1 MGDEDWREINRANW
15 DERTAVHLGPGSS
28 YDLGPLRAGRGG
40 LDAIVRAELGP
51 VAGLR
56 VLHLQ
61 CHFGKDTLTLAQGGA
76 AAVVGLDFSAP
87 AVEAARRLAG
97 ELGLSDRVRFVEA
110 DLYDAPRA
118 IPEPGGFDLVFVTW
132 GALPWLP
139 DLAGWA
145 RIVAGFLR
153 PGGRLYLA
161 EGHPVALV
169 FDDLAQ
175 TPDGKRGWGWFVP
188 YFQREALVLDEPTDY
203 ADPAARLRHARTHN
217 WMHPLGEVLGALS
230 GAGLALEWLHEHPRV
245 TWRMFEC
252 LVRDGDGLFTWPDR
266 PWLPLAYS
274 LSARK
279 PTGAPAAV

>member
-1 MGDEDWREINRANW
+1 M
-15 DERTAVHLGPGSS
+15 
-28 YDLGPLRAGRGG
+28 
-40 LDAIVRAELGP
+40 RAELGP

-61 CHFGKDTLTLAQGGA
+61 CHFGKDTLTLAQQGA

-87 AVEAARRLAG
+87 AIAAARRLAG
-97 ELGLSDRVRFVEA
+97 ELGLADRARFVEA

-118 IPEPGGFDLVFVTW
+118 IPKPGGFDLVFVTW
-132 GALPWLP
+132 GALCWLP

-161 EGHPVALV
+161 EGHPAALV
-169 FDDLAQ
+169 FDDEAE
-175 TPDGKRGWGWFVP
+175 TPDGKRGGAGSRRTSSARRWCWTT
-188 YFQREALVLDEPTDY
+188 RSTTPTPPR
-203 ADPAARLRHARTHN
+203 ACRMPAPTN
-217 WMHPLGEVLGALS
+217 WMHPLSEVLGAL
-230 GAGLALEWLHEHPRV
+230 GEAGLALDWLHEHPRV
-245 TWRMFEC
+245 TWRMFRC
-252 LVRDGDGLFTWPDR
+252 LVRDADGLFTWPDR

-279 PTGAPAAV
+279 GTGASVRG

>member
-1 MGDEDWREINRANW
+1 MAGGEDWRDVNRANW
-15 DERTAVHLGPGSS
+15 DERTAVHLGPGG
-28 YDLGPLRAGRGG
+28 YDLGPLRAGRGE

-51 VAGLR
+51 VEGLR

-61 CHFGKDTLTLAQGGA
+61 CHFGQDTLTLAQQGA
-76 AAVVGLDFSAP
+76 AEVVGLDFSAP
-87 AVEAARRLAG
+87 AVDAARGLARD
-97 ELGLSDRVRFVEA
+97 LGLADRARFVEA

-118 IPEPGGFDLVFVTW
+118 IPEAGGFDLVLVTW

-161 EGHPVALV
+161 EGHPAAFV
-169 FDDLAQ
+169 FDDAAER
-175 TPDGKRGWGWFVP
+175 PDGTRGWGWFVP
-188 YFQREALVLDEPTDY
+188 YFQREALVLDDPTDY
-203 ADPAARLRHARTHN
+203 ADPAARLRHAPTHN
-217 WMHPLGEVLGALS
+217 WMHPLSEVLGSLG

-252 LVRDGDGLFTWPDR
+252 LVRDADGLFTWPDR

-279 PTGAPAAV
+279 RTRAPAAI